1 MCQTTEIIIMSL
13 LQQNLI
19 IHNDLNNILG
29 ACHAQVLI
37 SKNFSKIIATKS
49 PKIASK
55 TAKKLTVSKW
65 KEFADQKTR
74 NFLIRTKAI
83 IIYWQKKT
91 I

>member
-65 KEFADQKTR
+65 KEFAD
-74 NFLIRTKAI
+74 
-83 IIYWQKKT
+83 
-91 I
+91 